1 MFILQNCFCLIA
13 FIDFKRFLYRKF
25 FVAIRQFLCHFM
37 SKAYLVY
44 AVYFAPFSSV
54 MLSNSGTLQALG

>member
-1 MFILQNCFCLIA
+1 MFVLQNCFYLIV
-13 FIDFKRFLYRKF
+13 FIVFKRFLYRNF
-25 FVAIRQFLCHFM
+25 FVAIKQFLCHFM

-54 MLSNSGTLQALG
+54 ML